1 MQTAPGQGT
10 TFLTTMDKPNSH
22 EVQQQEDT
30 IKGMPSNVTHFSLEN
45 TAHHNLAIPLL
56 FLLSSSSTYIHK
68 MLSPCRPPMPVPL
81 LHSVLVM
88 DKNAMNGLL
97 SMDLL
102 TWPLMDS
109 HVACFSG
116 WP

>member
-56 FLLSSSSTYIHK
+56 FLLSSSSTSVHK
-68 MLSPCRPPMPVPL
+68 TLSATNASVSVTL
-81 LHSVLVM
+81 SVLVM
-88 DKNAMNGLL
+88 GENAMNGLL